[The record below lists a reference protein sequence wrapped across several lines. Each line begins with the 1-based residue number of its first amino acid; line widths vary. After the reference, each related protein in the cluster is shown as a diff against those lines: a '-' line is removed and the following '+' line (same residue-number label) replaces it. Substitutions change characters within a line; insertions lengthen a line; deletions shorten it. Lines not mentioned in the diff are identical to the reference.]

1 MVMPFGQNKNT
12 LDTTIYLI
20 GNVVNMDV
28 TILFLSPDADH
39 IFLFGCV
46 GRTVCVG
53 LRPIC
58 FCDTSYI
65 IGRYFSIS
73 KRLTWVR

>member
-46 GRTVCVG
+46 GRTKCPSRSAWVCGQFVFVI
-53 LRPIC
+53 PP
-58 FCDTSYI
+58 T
-65 IGRYFSIS
+65 
-73 KRLTWVR
+73 